1 MELEFFCKPGTD
13 LDWYK
18 YWVDYCFNF
27 VKKLGI
33 REENLRIRQ
42 HSKEE
47 LSFYSKGTSDIEYA
61 YPFTDWGEL
70 WGIAD
75 RTDYDLKQHSNYS
88 GKELSYL
95 DPETNEKYIPYCVE
109 PSVGVERLFLM
120 ICCDAYDKETVGEG
134 DERIVMHF
142 NPAIAPVK
150 ACVCPLSK
158 KLSEPATKLFEDLC
172 KEFHCE
178 YDEAGSI
185 GKRYRRNDAIGT
197 PFCITYD
204 FDSEND
210 HCVTVRERDSM
221 EQTRI
226 SIDSLS
232 DYIKERIKF

>member
-1 MELEFFCKPGTD
+1 MELEFFCKPDTD
-13 LDWYK
+13 MEWYK
-18 YWVDYCFNF
+18 YWVDYCYSF
-27 VKKLGI
+27 VKRLGI
-33 REENLRIRQ
+33 KEENLRIRE

-61 YPFTDWGEL
+61 FPFTDWGEV

-75 RTDYDLKQHSNYS
+75 RTDYDLKQHSEYS

-120 ICCDAYDKETVGEG
+120 ICCDAYDKEMVGEN
-134 DERIVMHF
+134 DERIVMHMH
-142 NPAIAPVK
+142 PAVAPVK
-150 ACVCPLSK
+150 ACVMPLSK
-158 KLSEPATKLFEDLC
+158 KLSEGATKLYTDLC
-172 KEFHCE
+172 KSFHCE
-178 YDEAGSI
+178 YDESGSI

-210 HCVTVRERDSM
+210 NCVTVRERDSM
-221 EQTRI
+221 KQERI
-226 SIDSLS
+226 NINELK
-232 DYIKERIKF
+232 DYILKRIEF